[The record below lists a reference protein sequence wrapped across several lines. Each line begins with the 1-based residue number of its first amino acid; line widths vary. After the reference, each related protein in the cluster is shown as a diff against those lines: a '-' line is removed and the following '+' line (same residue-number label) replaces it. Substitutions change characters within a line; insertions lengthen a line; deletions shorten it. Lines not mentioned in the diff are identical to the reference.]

1 MESRKDA
8 ELISEEQKYEHLSQ
22 LLTEDKWDVLPS
34 GCWQWNRFTH
44 YGYGKIS
51 TRLGGEGFSTGAHR
65 VALYRKLGR
74 LIRPGMLAC
83 HTCDNPS
90 CVNPDHLYEGTPKQN
105 TADMISRDRRNDSH
119 KLGGLATRKM
129 SLEQVEE
136 IRERASR
143 GEYSADLAREF
154 GVSFQTISNA
164 VTGKLYGFDNVDARG
179 ENAEKWK
186 HRAPRNLTDDQVR
199 EIRVR
204 YARGERQAAL
214 EAEYGVG
221 GGTVSRIVNGKLY
234 ADVQD

>member
-1 MESRKDA
+1 M
-8 ELISEEQKYEHLSQ
+8 ISEELKFKRLSR
-22 LLTEDKWDVLPS
+22 LMTEDKWDVLPT
-34 GCWQWNRFTH
+34 GCWQWNRFTNR
-44 YGYGKIS
+44 YGYGTVS
-51 TRLGGEGFSTGAHR
+51 TRINNEPVYQSASR
-65 VALYRKLGR
+65 VALAKKLGR
-74 LIRPGMLAC
+74 PLEQGKIAC
-83 HTCDNPS
+83 HTCDNRG
-90 CVNPDHLYEGTPKQN
+90 CVNPEHLYEGTPKQN

-186 HRAPRNLTDDQVR
+186 HRASRNLTDDQVR

-204 YARGERQAAL
+204 YARGERQADL
-214 EAEYGVG
+214 EAEYGVS
-221 GGTVSRIVNGKLY
+221 GGTVSRIVNGKIY